1 MVIPCNFVAKGRW
14 ASPNCKEQG
23 SFTPS
28 RENPSLIGV
37 LPNPVD
43 WESEE
48 TWSAR
53 VFVGFNVGLTPTYGI
68 EDLIAIVKEVRK
80 KQTGLPDSTFLAQKG
95 IYTYQ
100 EGQYKGQ
107 YSEERGGQA
116 IVLNVEPVQVPKE
129 QFITDMQSMAEV
141 IAAALQQE
149 KVVLEIQRNGVVQ
162 KTYGISPVK

>member
-1 MVIPCNFVAKGRW
+1 MVIPCNFIAKGRW

-23 SFTPS
+23 AFIPS
-28 RENPSLIGV
+28 KENPSLIGV
-37 LPNPVD
+37 LPNPID

-53 VFVGFNVGLTPTYGI
+53 IFVGFNVGLTPTYSLV
-68 EDLIAIVKEVRK
+68 DLIAVVKEVRK
-80 KQTGLPDSTFLAQKG
+80 KQTGFPDSSFLAQNG

-100 EGQYKGQ
+100 EGEYKGQ

-116 IVLNVEPVQVPKE
+116 IVLNVDPAQVPHE
-129 QFITDMQSMAEV
+129 QFLKDMVELAEI

-149 KVVLEIQRNGVVQ
+149 KVVLEIQLNGVVQ